1 MISPNESPLRV
12 PLAVSPIL
20 DAIIGKMVRELLDF
34 EGRVATREVR
44 LALSAVVE
52 SARHEA
58 LYHGLPVDV
67 VDKVASK
74 MNIYVH
80 GKDQ

>member
-34 EGRVATREVR
+34 EGRVATRQVR
-44 LALSAVVE
+44 LALSSVVAN
-52 SARHEA
+52 ARQEA